1 MKAPR
6 VKQMRGKGMNAGGA
20 NPRPAAPA
28 PVSEAPDTTT
38 QGSYLPAQQFAGG
51 GKVRAMSYGKG
62 SKVISCSCGMKRG

>member
-6 VKQMRGKGMNAGGA
+6 VKQVRGKGMNAGGT
-20 NPRPAAPA
+20 NPRQAAPD
-28 PVSEAPDTTT
+28 PVAEKSDTVE

-62 SKVISCSCGMKRG
+62 SKVISSICGMKRG